1 MKKSKAG
8 IISLIIIVIVV
19 IGSIGAFF
27 AISKGLSSKCTPDE
41 KYDDKLEKC
50 IPKCYTEETGKIYNY
65 DVEKCICPHGKL
77 SVDGICKTNCE
88 SIGKKSCGDN
98 CYVPEDQQCINNT
111 TICDIIRYNPET
123 GKCCKLEEL
132 YNPNSKKCIN
142 CPKDYTMC
150 TNKCCN
156 KNEQCV
162 DNTCCNKDDIHN
174 DKCCKTW
181 ASEDGCC
188 DNIPPDGGNG
198 EKITS
203 DGKNCLVTCK
213 DKKTKCN
220 LNNFDINSETC
231 SDEITTYDTNG
242 NPIVKSVCV
251 KKSCK
256 INEFS
261 EIEYDPPH
269 ITSKD
274 GQKSVHVCKL
284 DNNKSTPLAYCAV
297 GGISGYNKKALSWTK
312 DANCSVGDCES
323 HIGSIGAVETLFT
336 DIPDNEG
343 HRFCTADISCSH
355 AEGTGDKC
363 NGKCPAQ
370 DESQCCQVSGKY
382 NGLVCP
388 DHMICINGDKCVE
401 KHCDNCKNNFCS
413 ESLFKWHKTNK
424 TCPICRAEWKKY
436 IIFINE

>member
-1 MKKSKAG
+1 MEKSKAG

-297 GGISGYNKKALSWTK
+297 
-312 DANCSVGDCES
+312 
-323 HIGSIGAVETLFT
+323 
-336 DIPDNEG
+336 
-343 HRFCTADISCSH
+343 
-355 AEGTGDKC
+355 
-363 NGKCPAQ
+363 
-370 DESQCCQVSGKY
+370 
-382 NGLVCP
+382 
-388 DHMICINGDKCVE
+388 
-401 KHCDNCKNNFCS
+401 
-413 ESLFKWHKTNK
+413 
-424 TCPICRAEWKKY
+424 
-436 IIFINE
+436 